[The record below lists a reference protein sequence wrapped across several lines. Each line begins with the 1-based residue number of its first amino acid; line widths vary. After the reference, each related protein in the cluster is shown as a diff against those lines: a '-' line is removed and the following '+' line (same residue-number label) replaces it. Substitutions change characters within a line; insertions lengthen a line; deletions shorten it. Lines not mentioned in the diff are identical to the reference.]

1 MRRVIIN
8 GDDFGLAVPV
18 NEAIVEA
25 HRTGVLTTA
34 SLMIG
39 APAAADAVE
48 RACRVPSLKVGL
60 HLVLVEGRSV
70 LPPHA
75 IPALVNSR
83 GEFSHHLTRSG
94 FKYAFWPGIRWQLEE
109 EIRAQFEAFRKT
121 GLPLDHVDSHNHLHL
136 HPRILN
142 LILKVGREYGL
153 SAMRFPREPALLSWR
168 AAKRSLTG
176 RLLGRVLL
184 APLLWWMRR
193 RLRQS
198 RVRSN
203 DFIFGLTDTGA
214 MTTDLVAR
222 LLERI
227 PDGVTE
233 IYFHPATGR
242 CEETERTMS
251 AYHHVEE
258 FQALTSRRLHEILTK
273 AGIQR
278 IGFSDL

>member
-1 MRRVIIN
+1 MRRVIFN

-48 RACRVPSLKVGL
+48 RARREPSLKVGL

-70 LPPHA
+70 LPPLA
-75 IPALVNSR
+75 IPDLVNSC
-83 GEFSHHLTRSG
+83 GEFSDHLARSG
-94 FKYAFWPGIRWQLEE
+94 FKYAFWPGIRRQLEG

-121 GLPLDHVDSHNHLHL
+121 GLSLDHVDSHNHLHL

-153 SAMRFPREPALLSWR
+153 SAMRFPREPALPSWR
-168 AAKRSLTG
+168 AAQKSLIA
-176 RLLGRVLL
+176 RLSGSAFL
-184 APLLWWMRR
+184 APMLWSMKR
-193 RLRQS
+193 RLRQCG
-198 RVRSN
+198 VRSN
-203 DFIFGLTDTGA
+203 DFIFGMTDTGA
-214 MTTDLVAR
+214 MTADLVAR
-222 LLERI
+222 FLEQL

-233 IYFHPATGR
+233 IFFHPAARR
-242 CEETERTMS
+242 CEEIERTMP
-251 AYHHVEE
+251 AYRHVEE
-258 FQALTSRRLHEILTK
+258 FQALTSRRLHEIVAT

-278 IGFSDL
+278 IAFGDL